1 MMLYVFGKEMTK
13 GVWLWRMCWI
23 CRIFRKSFFTSP
35 WNISTFYFS
44 VLHLLNQNVI
54 KSKVQCPHSIS
65 RTCLAQEFGLVLC
78 IWRREGRGIFNID
91 YRLSFRGEEAERA
104 VVEAW
109 GGDGPCGKA
118 EGAGGAFLFIMIF
131 VILFRQIL
139 QKNTFVVHQQN
150 IQIFTLNTQSIVLN
164 QSVPSPKRTKFAECS
179 CWNIEFWLLMASKS
193 LRVTSVESW
202 LSGEQKVGG
211 GAETG
216 FGSGSKENF
225 GYCGWILQLIFW
237 LLFSEARR
245 LEEEAEKERVGKLMF
260 HITADLDS
268 MEDEKARSWEQYSNH
283 LQENPWNV
291 NRIAHKLSAARD
303 ERELLEE
310 MVEEGK
316 RQLDNLDQELTPLAE
331 QVTLVERER
340 HGEASKLFLGGNQE
354 PRLGPT
360 RWPIKIKEE
369 RTGQSFGGGEEQG
382 ERF

>member
-1 MMLYVFGKEMTK
+1 MQNMQ
-13 GVWLWRMCWI
+13 RMQNMQNKQKNPFLLLHE
-23 CRIFRKSFFTSP
+23 IFSSFS
-35 WNISTFYFS
+35 FS

-225 GYCGWILQLIFW
+225 GYCGIAVD
-237 LLFSEARR
+237 LLTFVFRG
-245 LEEEAEKERVGKLMF
+245 AEVG
-260 HITADLDS
+260 
-268 MEDEKARSWEQYSNH
+268 
-283 LQENPWNV
+283 
-291 NRIAHKLSAARD
+291 
-303 ERELLEE
+303 
-310 MVEEGK
+310 G
-316 RQLDNLDQELTPLAE
+316 
-331 QVTLVERER
+331 
-340 HGEASKLFLGGNQE
+340 
-354 PRLGPT
+354 
-360 RWPIKIKEE
+360 
-369 RTGQSFGGGEEQG
+369 GGGEG
-382 ERF
+382 ESWQADVPHRCRPW